1 MKIQQIKEKNE
12 EFVEVTG
19 PEESVKK
26 ADADGI
32 VNELE
37 GGEVVSFAEFGD
49 EEKAGEALL
58 VSLTP
63 Q

>member
-1 MKIQQIKEKNE
+1 MKV
-12 EFVEVTG
+12 FVELTS
-19 PEESVKK
+19 PEESVEK

-32 VNELE
+32 VNGLE
-37 GGEVVSFAEFGD
+37 GGEVVAFAEFGD

-58 VSLTP
+58 VSLAL